1 LILFNHTIYN
11 VCLMDYMSPLLF
23 FPSLRP
29 LLVHVSRCTSR
40 PRLIGRLIFFFSNN
54 LPFYNWVA
62 VEEKEKYL
70 FGRVC
75 CEPKRK
81 KQKAM
86 ILLEVPNRILE
97 ETILSRFQ
105 A

>member
-1 LILFNHTIYN
+1 
-11 VCLMDYMSPLLF
+11 M
-23 FPSLRP
+23 
-29 LLVHVSRCTSR
+29 
-40 PRLIGRLIFFFSNN
+40 LIGRLISFFSNN

-62 VEEKEKYL
+62 EEKEKHL
-70 FGRVC
+70 FVRVC